1 MSPPAK
7 IGKYQVKGLLGRG
20 GMGVVYKC
28 YDEAI
33 DRHVA
38 IKAITKADLDADDL
52 KHAIQRF
59 RHEAKAVGRLT
70 HPAIVQIYDYA
81 EDDELAYIVMEL
93 VNGRTLLEHLKAG
106 DTYDLKAAG
115 DIVRQVLEG
124 MGHAHAQGVIHR
136 DIKPSNIMI
145 TDDGSVK
152 IADFGIARTESSSLT
167 QVGDIIGTLYYMA
180 PEQFL
185 GGKVTPATDVYSI
198 GVIAYEILA
207 GRRPFAGNNARVI
220 QKVLNEVPENPS
232 MINLALSPAVDR
244 MLQRALAKKPKDRFQ
259 STEEFALELHDVVL
273 GDIATDS
280 GKGKSNPSRAA
291 ARKVAPPIRPS
302 NPNATAAASNETPT
316 EPGSPG
322 MAVLQAASMLNVGGA
337 KLQAPAGT
345 PSVAPDKSPPRA
357 DTAPA
362 AKGENSAPPST
373 PISETA
379 RSPDPSP
386 SRQLDRVPPLAEV
399 KAPIN
404 GTPAAN
410 GLTVSSIDLDTS
422 VRKARVLF
430 VDDEERI
437 LKALKSLFRDRY
449 HVFATTDCEKALDFL
464 GKYSMNVVVSDQR
477 MPEMLGV
484 EFLRRAREISP
495 NAVRILL
502 TGYSDLA
509 AIVGSINDGEVYRF
523 ISKPWDNAELKTV
536 VGEAVTIGLE
546 LSNTKSVDADLPA
559 KIDASV
565 MVIDQ
570 NEDMF
575 RVVTELVNGICPVV
589 YADNVQA
596 AIDQMQE
603 SEVAVVITDVDF
615 AQDQL
620 TSMLKLLK
628 QENPQILTIV
638 VTSASDSEMV
648 IELINEAQVFRFLN
662 KPVNVNLM
670 RTHLQAALRRYMAFR
685 DMPALTKTQK
695 VDVVEKIRDS
705 DFGQTVVKKMGGAR
719 ERWRARAAAAARRR
733 AATA

>member
-1 MSPPAK
+1 MSMPAK

-20 GMGVVYKC
+20 GMGIVYKC

-33 DRHVA
+33 DRHIA
-38 IKAITKADLDADDL
+38 IKAITKADLEADDL
-52 KHAIQRF
+52 NHAIQRF
-59 RHEAKAVGRLT
+59 RHEAKAVGRLI
-70 HPAIVQIYDYA
+70 HPSIVQIYDYA
-81 EDDELAYIVMEL
+81 EDDQLAYIVMEL

-124 MGHAHAQGVIHR
+124 MGHAHSQGVIHR

-145 TDDGSVK
+145 TEQGAVK

-185 GGKVTPATDVYSI
+185 GGKVTPATDIYSI
-198 GVIAYEILA
+198 GVIAYEILV
-207 GRRPFAGNNARVI
+207 GRRPFVGNNARVM

-232 MINLALSPAVDR
+232 MINLELSPAVDR

-273 GDIATDS
+273 GDIATDAGTGRS
-280 GKGKSNPSRAA
+280 GSGGAT
-291 ARKVAPPIRPS
+291 ARRVAPPVTPRPENTS
-302 NPNATAAASNETPT
+302 QAAVSEPAT
-316 EPGSPG
+316 EPGSPST
-322 MAVLQAASMLNVGGA
+322 AVLQAASMLDLGGA
-337 KLQAPAGT
+337 APRAPGKMP
-345 PSVAPDKSPPRA
+345 PSVPNNVPGSVPARMPERA
-357 DTAPA
+357 APA
-362 AKGENSAPPST
+362 AELKKTSTSAS
-373 PISETA
+373 S
-379 RSPDPSP
+379 
-386 SRQLDRVPPLAEV
+386 
-399 KAPIN
+399 
-404 GTPAAN
+404 
-410 GLTVSSIDLDTS
+410 LTSLSASSIDLDTS

-449 HVFATTDCEKALDFL
+449 HVFATTDCEKALDFI
-464 GKYSMNVVVSDQR
+464 GKYEMNVVVSDQR

-523 ISKPWDNAELKTV
+523 ISKPWDNAELKTIM
-536 VGEAVTIGLE
+536 GEAVTIGLE
-546 LSNTKSVDADLPA
+546 LANTKSIDAELPSR
-559 KIDASV
+559 IDASV
-565 MVIDQ
+565 MVVDQ

-575 RVVTELVNGICPVV
+575 RVVTELVGKTCQTV
-589 YADNVQA
+589 YAESVEA
-596 AIDQMQE
+596 AVEKMQE
-603 SEVAVVITDVDF
+603 LEIAVVITDVDF
-615 AQDQL
+615 AQNQL

-670 RTHLQAALRRYMAFR
+670 RTHLQAALKRYMAFR
-685 DMPALTKTQK
+685 DMPALTKAQK
-695 VDVVEKIRDS
+695 VEVVEQIRDS

-719 ERWRARAAAAARRR
+719 DRWRARAAAAARRR
-733 AATA
+733 AVV

>member
-1 MSPPAK
+1 MSMPAK
-7 IGKYQVKGLLGRG
+7 IGKYEVKGLLGRG

-38 IKAITKADLDADDL
+38 IKAITKADLDPEDL
-52 KHAIQRF
+52 KHAILRF

-81 EDDELAYIVMEL
+81 EDDQLAYIVMEL

-106 DTYDLKAAG
+106 NTYDLKAAG

-124 MGHAHAQGVIHR
+124 MGHAHSQGVIHR
-136 DIKPSNIMI
+136 DIKPSNIML
-145 TDDGSVK
+145 TEDGAVK

-198 GVIAYEILA
+198 GVIAYEILV
-207 GRRPFAGNNARVI
+207 GRRPFVGNNARVM

-232 MINLALSPAVDR
+232 MINMKLSPAVDR

-259 STEEFALELHDVVL
+259 SSEEFALELHDVVL
-273 GDIATDS
+273 GNIATDT
-280 GKGKSNPSRAA
+280 GAGKSEAGQAA
-291 ARKVAPPIRPS
+291 KRKVAAPVRPK
-302 NPNATAAASNETPT
+302 PENASPAVSNEPLT
-316 EPGSPG
+316 EPGGSPG
-322 MAVLQAASMLNVGGA
+322 TAVLQAASMLNLGGA
-337 KLQAPAGT
+337 AQGT
-345 PSVAPDKSPPRA
+345 PMSDPGSAPHPTVDNMPDSVSPRTPQRQA
-357 DTAPA
+357 GWTPGAVPARESEKARPA
-362 AKGENSAPPST
+362 AGLKKPNTSATSLT
-373 PISETA
+373 SLTA
-379 RSPDPSP
+379 
-386 SRQLDRVPPLAEV
+386 
-399 KAPIN
+399 
-404 GTPAAN
+404 
-410 GLTVSSIDLDTS
+410 SSIDLDTS

-536 VGEAVTIGLE
+536 IGEAVTIGLE
-546 LSNTKSVDADLPA
+546 LSNTKSVDTELPPE
-559 KIDASV
+559 IDASV

-575 RVVTELVNGICPVV
+575 RVVTELAGKTCPVM
-589 YADNVQA
+589 YADSVETA
-596 AIDQMQE
+596 VERMQE
-603 SEVAVVITDVDF
+603 TETAVVITDVDF

-670 RTHLQAALRRYMAFR
+670 RTHLHAALKRYMAFR
-685 DMPALTKTQK
+685 DMPDLTKTQK
-695 VDVVEKIRDS
+695 VEVVEKIRHS
-705 DFGQTVVKKMGGAR
+705 DLGQTVVKKMGGAR
-719 ERWRARAAAAARRR
+719 DRWRARAAAAARRR
-733 AATA
+733 TATA

>member
-1 MSPPAK
+1 MPAK
-7 IGKYQVKGLLGRG
+7 IGKYEVKGLLGRG
-20 GMGVVYKC
+20 GMGIVYKC

-38 IKAITKADLDADDL
+38 IKAITKSDLDPEDL
-52 KHAIQRF
+52 KHAILRF
-59 RHEAKAVGRLT
+59 RHEAKAVGRLV

-115 DIVRQVLEG
+115 GIVRQVLEG
-124 MGHAHAQGVIHR
+124 IGHAHAQGVIHR

-145 TDDGSVK
+145 NEDGAVK

-198 GVIAYEILA
+198 GVIGYEILV
-207 GRRPFAGNNARVI
+207 GRRPFAGNNARVM

-232 MINLALSPAVDR
+232 MINLDLSPAVDR
-244 MLQRALAKKPKDRFQ
+244 MLQRALAKKPNDRFQ
-259 STEEFALELHDVVL
+259 SAEEFALELHDVVL
-273 GDIATDS
+273 GEITTDA
-280 GKGKSNPSRAA
+280 GMGKSRPGKAA
-291 ARKVAPPIRPS
+291 KRKVAAPVRPR
-302 NPNATAAASNETPT
+302 PETASPAVSNEPPT
-316 EPGSPG
+316 EPGLPG
-322 MAVLQAASMLNVGGA
+322 NAVLQAASMLNLGGA
-337 KLQAPAGT
+337 TPRAPASDPT
-345 PSVAPDKSPPRA
+345 SAPSVPHGEPES
-357 DTAPA
+357 APA
-362 AKGENSAPPST
+362 RTPKKPAAWAPGPASSRAPERT
-373 PISETA
+373 PPT
-379 RSPDPSP
+379 
-386 SRQLDRVPPLAEV
+386 AEV
-399 KAPIN
+399 KAP
-404 GTPAAN
+404 AN
-410 GLTVSSIDLDTS
+410 TAPPPNDLTVSSIDLDTS

-449 HVFATTDCEKALDFL
+449 HVFATTNCEKALDFL
-464 GKYSMNVVVSDQR
+464 GKYAMNVVVSDQR

-523 ISKPWDNAELKTV
+523 ISKPWDNAELKTI

-546 LSNTKSVDADLPA
+546 LSSTKSIDTELPDRL
-559 KIDASV
+559 DASV

-575 RVVTELVNGICPVV
+575 RVVTELVGNTCQTV
-589 YADNVQA
+589 YADTVEA
-596 AIDQMQE
+596 AVEKMQE
-603 SEVAVVITDVDF
+603 LEIAVVITDVDF

-628 QENPQILTIV
+628 QENPQILSIV

-670 RTHLQAALRRYMAFR
+670 RTHLQAALKRYMAFG

-695 VDVVEKIRDS
+695 VEVVEQIRDS

-719 ERWRARAAAAARRR
+719 DRWRARAAAAARRR
-733 AATA
+733 ATV